1 MSNLQDDDEVDFY
14 HQPRATLDRMSVV
27 YWFLKIAGY
36 IIVSL
41 LLCGGVLNA
50 LSGVCTVGH

>member
-1 MSNLQDDDEVDFY
+1 MSNRQGDEEGDL
-14 HQPRATLDRMSVV
+14 HRDSGATLDRMSIV

-50 LSGVCTVGH
+50 LSGVCSVGH